1 MPTNSEE
8 RLALSVIIQALKD
21 VSSCESA
28 KAFLTNKDDEW
39 EEHRDLIASITNV
52 NGDWVLNNVIY
63 ATFYIGA
70 KEKNFRNEEENEW
83 SPFLFP
89 RETINFLHRFKRLF
103 LKIPIYIH

>member
-52 NGDWVLNNVIY
+52 NGDWVMNNAVSFMQLSTSEQKKRISEMKKKMNGHPSY
-63 ATFYIGA
+63 
-70 KEKNFRNEEENEW
+70 
-83 SPFLFP
+83 S
-89 RETINFLHRFKRLF
+89 RERL
-103 LKIPIYIH
+103 